1 MSDTLLYVLIALAVL
16 VAAVLLLRLLGGKKD
31 RPADRVE
38 SAETPTPPSVAD
50 TTASEVKPKE
60 PIREAVSES
69 PEPSAAATPSESPAS
84 GESDPLTQIKGLG
97 PKAGAKLNAL
107 GVTRFAQIAGWTDAD
122 VETIGAQLGD
132 MAQRIARDRWVEQA
146 GLLAADDIAAFE
158 AKFGKLG

>member
-1 MSDTLLYVLIALAVL
+1 MSDTLLYILIALAVL
-16 VAAVLLLRLLGGKKD
+16 VAAVILLRLLGGRKD
-31 RPADRVE
+31 RPTDEIE
-38 SAETPTPPSVAD
+38 SSETPTPPSATDTPVAQ
-50 TTASEVKPKE
+50 TIPEE
-60 PIREAVSES
+60 PISES
-69 PEPSAAATPSESPAS
+69 SEPSAAVTPSESSAS

-97 PKAGAKLNAL
+97 PKAEAKLNAL
-107 GVTRFAQIAGWTDAD
+107 GINRFSQIAGWTNAD

>member
-1 MSDTLLYVLIALAVL
+1 MSDTLLYILIALAVL
-16 VAAVLLLRLLGGKKD
+16 VAAVLLLRLLGGKKGA
-31 RPADRVE
+31 PADRVE
-38 SAETPTPPSVAD
+38 SGETPTLPSVAD
-50 TTASEVKPKE
+50 TPVSEAKPEE
-60 PIREAVSES
+60 PVREAVAES
-69 PEPSAAATPSESPAS
+69 PEPSVAVAPSEAPAS

-122 VETIGAQLGD
+122 VETIGAQLGE

-146 GLLAADDIAAFE
+146 GLLADDDIAAFE